1 MRSAPPGPPAAD
13 RSDLTA
19 RARVRDAAVG
29 LFGRSGFNVSVR
41 AIADA
46 AGVSPGLI
54 LHHFGSKQG
63 LREACDDYVLRRI
76 RDYKEQAV
84 RPASA
89 DQLLLTM
96 ASVEESAPLV
106 GYALQS
112 LLAGGDLA
120 RSFIDHFAADAEE
133 WIAEGVRAG
142 TILPSLDEKA
152 RARYLTVQ
160 GFGALLLDL
169 TLNPPEDPSDFAG
182 AMRGY
187 LDRMGLP
194 STELFTQG
202 LLTDRSMLDAYLMYV
217 GDPPK
222 A

>member
-1 MRSAPPGPPAAD
+1 MRSATPGPAAAD